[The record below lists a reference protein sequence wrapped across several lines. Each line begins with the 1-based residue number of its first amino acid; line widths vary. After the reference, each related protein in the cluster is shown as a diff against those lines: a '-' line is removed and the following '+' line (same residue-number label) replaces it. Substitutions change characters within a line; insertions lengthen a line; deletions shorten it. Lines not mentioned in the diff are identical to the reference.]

1 MVNFRDLGGL
11 PAEGGVRTCH
21 GVLYRGDAPHHEDT
35 PPPGLTEWPP
45 VLVIDLR
52 EPDEPQGGHPLAGPA
67 TDVVQVPLL
76 AGPHV
81 GDWRTVPSLDEL
93 YLGSL
98 SRASE
103 RIGEVLDLLTGAA
116 GPTLVHC
123 AAGKDRTGVLV
134 AVLLRAAGVSR
145 DAVLEDYLRT
155 EQNVPA
161 LLEQLAWDL
170 SLLAEE
176 DRLQAQHLAGT
187 SASALQAVLDE
198 LDAAPGG
205 APGWL
210 LAHGVP
216 ATTIQAW
223 TRRLLVSSSPGPS
236 SSRPASFNLAPF
248 NPEGSN

>member
-1 MVNFRDLGGL
+1 VSSTRQGRLTGTGMVNFRDLGGL
-11 PAEGGVRTCH
+11 PAGGGARTDY
-21 GVLYRGDAPHHEDT
+21 GVLYRGDAPHHADT
-35 PPPGLTEWPP
+35 PPPGLASWPP
-45 VLVIDLR
+45 ALVIDLR
-52 EPDEPQGGHPLAGPA
+52 EPDEPIVGGHPLAGPG

-81 GDWRTVPSLDEL
+81 GDWRALPSLDEL

-155 EQNVPA
+155 EQNVAA

-170 SLLAEE
+170 SLLDEE
-176 DRLQAQHLAGT
+176 ERLRAQQIAGT

-198 LDAAPGG
+198 LDAVPGG
-205 APGWL
+205 VPGWL
-210 LAHGVP
+210 QAQGVS
-216 ATTIQAW
+216 ATTIHRW
-223 TRRLLVSSSPGPS
+223 TRRLVVPANSSGANS
-236 SSRPASFNLAPF
+236 S
-248 NPEGSN
+248 G

>member
-1 MVNFRDLGGL
+1 MSRTRQGRLTGSGMVNFRDLGGL
-11 PAEGGVRTCH
+11 PAGAGARTGH

-35 PPPGLTEWPP
+35 PPPGLAAWPP
-45 VLVIDLR
+45 VLVLDLR
-52 EPDEPQGGHPLAGPA
+52 EPDEPMVGGHPLAGPD

-81 GDWRTVPSLDEL
+81 GDWRVLSSLEEL

-103 RIGEVLDLLTGAA
+103 RIGEVLDLLTGVT

-155 EQNVPA
+155 EPNVPA

-170 SLLAEE
+170 SLLDEE
-176 DRLQAQHLAGT
+176 ERLRAQHIAGT
-187 SASALQAVLDE
+187 SASALRAVLDE

-205 APGWL
+205 VLGWL
-210 LAHGVP
+210 RAHGVP
-216 ATTIQAW
+216 AATIHVW
-223 TRRLLVSSSPGPS
+223 TQRLTG
-236 SSRPASFNLAPF
+236 
-248 NPEGSN
+248 G